1 MRETQ
6 PGVYLH
12 LPPLEVN
19 DVPSMQCIANLQWG
33 HNIRHTMCNLNT
45 KSFCNTGTDPT
56 IESRELRVQWYKI
69 LIVLLDYKS
78 LSSPVFGCIEDPG
91 EVFVT
96 VEDEGSFASP
106 GHQGDP
112 LPGIQMVEQD
122 PLKLTPISRRFSE
135 ESGYQSKSE
144 NAAEYE

>member
-1 MRETQ
+1 MQT
-6 PGVYLH
+6 
-12 LPPLEVN
+12 PP
-19 DVPSMQCIANLQWG
+19 S
-33 HNIRHTMCNLNT
+33 
-45 KSFCNTGTDPT
+45 
-56 IESRELRVQWYKI
+56 SRESSVYSGIR
-69 LIVLLDYKS
+69 LIVLKNLDYKS

-96 VEDEGSFASP
+96 VEDEGSFATP
-106 GHQGDP
+106 GHQGNP
-112 LPGIQMVEQD
+112 LPGIQMEEQD

>member
-1 MRETQ
+1 M
-6 PGVYLH
+6 H
-12 LPPLEVN
+12 CNLE
-19 DVPSMQCIANLQWG
+19 WG
-33 HNIRHTMCNLNT
+33 HI
-45 KSFCNTGTDPT
+45 TDCIIQVQTPPS
-56 IESRELRVQWYKI
+56 SRESSVYSGMR
-69 LIVLLDYKS
+69 LIVPKNLDYKS

>member
-1 MRETQ
+1 MCIVTVQ
-6 PGVYLH
+6 KNPDTSFTLVQVQT
-12 LPPLEVN
+12 PP
-19 DVPSMQCIANLQWG
+19 S
-33 HNIRHTMCNLNT
+33 
-45 KSFCNTGTDPT
+45 
-56 IESRELRVQWYKI
+56 SREGSVYSGEKI
-69 LIVLLDYKS
+69 LINQDLKS
-78 LSSPVFGCIEDPG
+78 FPSSVFGCIEGHG

-106 GHQGDP
+106 GNP

>member
-1 MRETQ
+1 M
-6 PGVYLH
+6 
-12 LPPLEVN
+12 PPL
-19 DVPSMQCIANLQWG
+19 
-33 HNIRHTMCNLNT
+33 
-45 KSFCNTGTDPT
+45 
-56 IESRELRVQWYKI
+56 
-69 LIVLLDYKS
+69 
-78 LSSPVFGCIEDPG
+78 VFGCIEDHG

-106 GHQGDP
+106 GQHTGNP
-112 LPGIQMVEQD
+112 LPGIEIVEQD